1 MIRDME
7 LPAFLTFILA
17 TLHTAGHQAYAVGGC
32 VRDVLRGVTPTD
44 WDIATSAHPE
54 EIQRLFPESFCE
66 NDFGTVT
73 LKPVPEI
80 PEESKVEITPFR
92 AEAGY
97 SDRRRP
103 DSVQFGVSLEE
114 DLSRRDFT
122 INAMA
127 FDGTRIVDPYD
138 GQRDLDN
145 GIVRAVRDADERF
158 NEDALRMLRAI
169 RFATVLGFE
178 IEPATFAAITKN
190 AHLIDHVSP
199 ERVRDELTKM
209 INAPKQ
215 PSRAFHLLH
224 DCGLLA
230 RILPELEAGVGVG
243 QNKHHVYTVFEHNV
257 LSLDFAAEYG
267 YTTAVRWASLL
278 HDVGKP
284 ATKAGDGYN
293 STFYNHDIV
302 GAKQARAIM
311 QRLKFSKEFGVKVVT
326 LVRYHLFFYDVGV
339 VTEAAIRRLVKKVG
353 AENIQ
358 DLLKVRIAERMGSG
372 VAKARPYR
380 LRHLEFMIEKV
391 ARDPISVK
399 MLEIDGTVLMNELA
413 VAPGPRLG
421 WMLNALL
428 EDVLVDPAR
437 NTREWLMT
445 RAQVLLTLSDAD
457 LAALASKARASAEE
471 VESEEVAKI
480 KGKYK
485 V

>member
-1 MIRDME
+1 ME
-7 LPAFLTFILA
+7 LPGFLTAILA
-17 TLHTAGHQAYAVGGC
+17 ILHGAGHEAYAVGGC

-44 WDIATSAHPE
+44 WDVATSAHPD
-54 EIQRLFPESFCE
+54 EIQALFPESFCE

-80 PEESKVEITPFR
+80 PDGMKVEITPFR

-127 FDGTRIVDPYD
+127 FDGESIVDPY
-138 GQRDLDN
+138 GGRDDLKAKL
-145 GIVRAVRDADERF
+145 VRAVRDANERF
-158 NEDALRMLRAI
+158 DEDALRMLRAV

-178 IEPATFAAITKN
+178 IEPMTLVAIRKN
-190 AHLIDHVSP
+190 AGLIAHVSP
-199 ERVRDELTKM
+199 ERIRDELTKM
-209 INAPKQ
+209 VNAPKQ
-215 PSRAFHLLH
+215 PSRAFHILH
-224 DCGLLA
+224 DTGLLA
-230 RILPELEAGVGVG
+230 LILPELEAGVGVG

-302 GAKQARAIM
+302 GARQARGIM
-311 QRLKFSKEFGVKVVT
+311 QRLKFSKEFGQKVVT

-399 MLEIDGTVLMNELA
+399 MLEIDGTVLMSELNI
-413 VAPGPRLG
+413 APGPRLG

-428 EDVLVDPAR
+428 EDVLVDPSR
-437 NTREWLMT
+437 NTRDWLMT
-445 RAQVLLTLSDAD
+445 RSRELAILSDSD
-457 LAALASKARASAEE
+457 LAALASKAKESATEA
-471 VESEEVAKI
+471 ESEEVAKI